1 MPSVEE
7 PVFTPEWRR
16 AHAELADAYLRNLDQ
31 QVATLAG
38 LPADTVAALA
48 LVAQAHYMA
57 ATLKG

>member
-16 AHAELADAYLRNLDQ
+16 AHAELADGYLRTIDQ
-31 QVATLAG
+31 QVGTDKG

-48 LVAQAHYMA
+48 AVAQAHYMA
-57 ATLKG
+57 ANLKG